1 MIASASTQ
9 TFALS
14 ALGSRKKEYAR
25 FPDSKSYEVS
35 LTSPDTHSWDIAS
48 LEKDLT
54 LQLIEGESRMH
65 LLLSKWI
72 LKRHKDGDGAIERYK
87 ARLVA
92 GGDDRVIE
100 RDYNLT
106 YSSLL
111 EMNSGE
117 VMLNAARTWG
127 VGARN

>member
-1 MIASASTQ
+1 
-9 TFALS
+9 
-14 ALGSRKKEYAR
+14 
-25 FPDSKSYEVS
+25 
-35 LTSPDTHSWDIAS
+35 
-48 LEKDLT
+48 
-54 LQLIEGESRMH
+54 MH

-111 EMNSGE
+111 EMNSGGA
-117 VMLNAARTWG
+117 MLNAARTWG